1 MSIFPKIS
9 LRLEVENYLKAGFM
23 NKEIVSA
30 LGKQEAE
37 RKFETLLNHL
47 SHPPSFTTVRVNT
60 HLASVQHVKNLLFDE
75 LQKQF
80 NGLSVPILQHP
91 DLQDVLLIPVIGP
104 RKNIKK
110 QQCEAIVGAQCGNAV
125 LRGAHVYVPGIVSA
139 SKFMKA
145 GDIISV
151 YSDIKGKCKKGAK
164 EFDGTKVFLG
174 NGISELSRKEI
185 FNGLRELKGIGVRMT
200 EPVYLSPSFDNIL
213 PSYIFLQN
221 LPSAVVTHVLD
232 PQPGEKILDLCAA
245 PGGKTTHIAALM
257 HDQGEVIALD
267 KISNKVEKIKQNALL
282 LGLNSIRAFCFD
294 GTKALKL
301 DMVKDAEEVGI
312 QCWYFHSGSKTAV
325 LVFSR
330 GKEEGQGDCT
340 ASTFKGKT
348 WKWDCDAGEPPFLP
362 ESFDRI
368 LLDAPCSG
376 MGQRPNMAC
385 SWTLKEVTSY
395 QPLQRKLFTVAVKLL
410 KPGGV
415 LVYSTCTITLAE
427 NEEQVAWALTAF
439 PDLQLQPQE
448 PQIGGEG
455 MMGAGLSFEQLK
467 QLQRFDPSVVPLQD
481 TDTDSLRDA
490 RIEDMIWLANKDC
503 IGFFIAKFVKCKS
516 T

>member
-1 MSIFPKIS
+1 MSVFPKIS
-9 LRLEVENYLKAGFM
+9 LRPEVENYLKEGFV

-30 LGKQEAE
+30 FGKEEAE
-37 RKFETLLNHL
+37 RKFETLLKHL

-60 HLASVQHVKNLLFDE
+60 HLASVQHVKNLLLDE
-75 LQKQF
+75 LQKQL
-80 NGLSVPILQHP
+80 NGLSIPILEHP

-125 LRGAHVYVPGIVSA
+125 LRGAHVYAPGIVSA

-145 GDIISV
+145 GDVISV

-174 NGISELSRKEI
+174 NGISKLSRKEI
-185 FNGLRELKGIGVRMT
+185 FNGLPELKGMGIRMT
-200 EPVYLSPSFDNIL
+200 EPVYLSPSFDNVL
-213 PSYIFLQN
+213 PRYLFLQN
-221 LPSAVVTHVLD
+221 LPSAVVTHVLN

-267 KISNKVEKIKQNALL
+267 KIFNKVEKIQQNASL

-294 GTKALKL
+294 GTKAVKL
-301 DMVKDAEEVGI
+301 DMVDTEE
-312 QCWYFHSGSKTAV
+312 
-325 LVFSR
+325 
-330 GKEEGQGDCT
+330 
-340 ASTFKGKT
+340 
-348 WKWDCDAGEPPFLP
+348 EPPFLP
-362 ESFDRI
+362 ETFDRI

-385 SWTLKEVTSY
+385 TWSLKEVTSY
-395 QPLQRKLFTVAVKLL
+395 QPLQRKLFTVAVQLL

-427 NEEQVAWALTAF
+427 NEEQVAWALTKF
-439 PDLQLQPQE
+439 PCLQLQPQNL
-448 PQIGGEG
+448 
-455 MMGAGLSFEQLK
+455 ALSP
-467 QLQRFDPSVVPLQD
+467 R
-481 TDTDSLRDA
+481 A
-490 RIEDMIWLANKDC
+490 RLECTSMILAPATSASR
-503 IGFFIAKFVKCKS
+503 IQAILLPRPPE
-516 T
+516 

>member
-1 MSIFPKIS
+1 MSVFPKIS
-9 LRLEVENYLKAGFM
+9 LRPEVENYLKEGFM
-23 NKEIVSA
+23 NKEIVTA

-37 RKFETLLNHL
+37 RKFETLLKHL

-60 HLASVQHVKNLLFDE
+60 HLASVQHVKNLLLDE
-75 LQKQF
+75 LQKF

-104 RKNIKK
+104 RVGGCVEDETEEVGRGRKNIKK

-125 LRGAHVYVPGIVSA
+125 LRGAHVYAPGIVSA

-145 GDIISV
+145 GDVISV

-185 FNGLRELKGIGVRMT
+185 FSGLPELKYVIRGTGIRMT
-200 EPVYLSPSFDNIL
+200 EPVYLSPSFDNVL
-213 PSYIFLQN
+213 PRYLFLQN
-221 LPSAVVTHVLD
+221 LPSALVTHVLN

-267 KISNKVEKIKQNALL
+267 KIFNKVEKIKQNALL

-294 GTKALKL
+294 GTKAVKL
-301 DMVKDAEEVGI
+301 DMVED
-312 QCWYFHSGSKTAV
+312 T
-325 LVFSR
+325 
-330 GKEEGQGDCT
+330 EGD
-340 ASTFKGKT
+340 
-348 WKWDCDAGEPPFLP
+348 PPFLP

-385 SWTLKEVTSY
+385 TWSLKEVASY
-395 QPLQRKLFTVAVKLL
+395 QPLQRKLFTAAVQLL
-410 KPGGV
+410 KPEGV

-427 NEEQVAWALTAF
+427 NEEQVAWALTKF
-439 PDLQLQPQE
+439 PCLQLQPQE

-455 MMGAGLSFEQLK
+455 MRGAGLSCEQLK
-467 QLQRFDPSVVPLQD
+467 QLQRFDPSAVPLPD
-481 TDTDSLRDA
+481 TDMDSLREA
-490 RIEDMIWLANKDC
+490 RREDMLRLANKDS

>member
-9 LRLEVENYLKAGFM
+9 LRPEVENYLKEGFM
-23 NKEIVSA
+23 NKE
-30 LGKQEAE
+30 
-37 RKFETLLNHL
+37 
-47 SHPPSFTTVRVNT
+47 
-60 HLASVQHVKNLLFDE
+60 
-75 LQKQF
+75 QF

-125 LRGAHVYVPGIVSA
+125 LRGAHVYAPGIVSA
-139 SKFMKA
+139 SQFMKA
-145 GDIISV
+145 GDVISV

-185 FNGLRELKGIGVRMT
+185 FSGLPELKYVIRGMGIRMT
-200 EPVYLSPSFDNIL
+200 EPVYLSPSFDSVL
-213 PSYIFLQN
+213 PRYLFLQN
-221 LPSAVVTHVLD
+221 LPSALVSHVLN

-267 KISNKVEKIKQNALL
+267 KIFNKVEKIKQNALL

-294 GTKALKL
+294 GTKAVKL
-301 DMVKDAEEVGI
+301 DMVEDTE
-312 QCWYFHSGSKTAV
+312 
-325 LVFSR
+325 
-330 GKEEGQGDCT
+330 
-340 ASTFKGKT
+340 
-348 WKWDCDAGEPPFLP
+348 GEPPFLP

-385 SWTLKEVTSY
+385 TWSVKEVASY
-395 QPLQRKLFTVAVKLL
+395 QPLQRKLFTAAVQLL
-410 KPGGV
+410 KPEGV

-427 NEEQVAWALTAF
+427 NEEQVAWALTKF
-439 PDLQLQPQE
+439 PCLQLQPQE

-455 MMGAGLSFEQLK
+455 MRGAGLSCEQLK
-467 QLQRFDPSVVPLQD
+467 QLQRFDPSAVPLPD
-481 TDTDSLRDA
+481 TDMDSLREA
-490 RIEDMIWLANKDC
+490 RREDMLRLANKDS